1 MSGLEGKLAGKTVL
15 VTGGARRIGRAL
27 CLALAR
33 DGADIAFTYRNSAI
47 EAESLVRKIASLGR
61 EAEAIRCD
69 VRDPLSLKE
78 ALAEAVDFGE
88 GLDVLVNNA
97 GAYHTTNFEQIS
109 VAEWDEV
116 FETNTRAPFLLSQA
130 AAPDLRK
137 SRGSIINIGSLG
149 GMRGWA
155 THAHYCSS
163 KAALHML
170 TQATAKAL
178 APEVNVNA
186 VAPGMIYFG
195 EPEGA
200 EMARHFAAK
209 TPMQRTGTDQD
220 VAAAVVWFATC
231 PKFITGQILAVDGGL
246 GL

>member
-1 MSGLEGKLAGKTVL
+1 MPSVEGKVAL

-33 DGADIAFTYRNSAI
+33 EGADIVFTYRNSSD
-47 EAESLVRKIASLGR
+47 EAESLVRKIASLNR
-61 EAEAIRCD
+61 EALAIKCD
-69 VRDPLSLKE
+69 VRDPLNVR
-78 ALAEAVDFGE
+78 EAVREAVEFDGR
-88 GLDVLVNNA
+88 LDILVNNA
-97 GAYHTTNFEQIS
+97 GAYHTTNFEEIS
-109 VAEWDEV
+109 VEEWDEV
-116 FETNTRAPFLLSQA
+116 FETNARGPFLFAQA
-130 AAPDLRK
+130 AAPELRK
-137 SRGSIINIGSLG
+137 SSGSIVNIGSLG
-149 GMRGWA
+149 GIRGWA
-155 THAHYCSS
+155 THAHYSSS

-170 TQATAKAL
+170 TQTMAKAL

-209 TPMQRTGTDQD
+209 TPMQRTGTDED